1 MKKINAFQLYCML
14 LVMIMPVNFLIIP
27 KVLTSYLGNNA
38 WLAIITSLVPG
49 TLIIYIYYS
58 IIKKSLQPFPLLLE
72 EHLGR
77 IPGKTLGF
85 IYVFFFI
92 LTSSF
97 TLRIFVE
104 FIESNV
110 LPGTPI
116 SIFIGVM
123 LITAFTGIKSGL
135 VSMARMAE
143 LITYVGVPFTFLM
156 MALTLTH
163 NPDFGNLKPFAYM
176 SYKAFADA
184 LVFAT
189 MPLLNMLP
197 VLTLFHYFQR
207 ENSFKPMFQVL
218 LSYIVLMGLITISTV
233 VALGG
238 QNSSLFTFPAFVAI
252 RLVSIGD
259 FIQNIDIVFIG
270 IWIMGIFGV
279 LSIWWFMAC
288 YTIQQVFNLHDY
300 RFLAAPTAL
309 IIGVT
314 SILLSPNILE
324 LNLLAKGVLPAVYY
338 FFLLFIPL
346 VVFVITLFKAPVQHQ
361 PEYPGSEN
369 PVSTAE

>member
-1 MKKINAFQLYCML
+1 MT
-14 LVMIMPVNFLIIP
+14 MPVNLLIVP

-38 WLAIITSLVPG
+38 WLAIIASLVPG

-72 EHLGR
+72 EHLGI
-77 IPGKTLGF
+77 IPGITLSF

-92 LTSSF
+92 LASSL

-116 SIFIGVM
+116 SVFIGVM
-123 LITAFTGIKSGL
+123 LITAFLGIKSGL
-135 VSMARMAE
+135 TNIARMAE

-156 MALTLTH
+156 IALTLTH

-176 SYKAFADA
+176 SSKGFASA
-184 LVFAT
+184 LIFAT
-189 MPLLNMLP
+189 MPLLNMFP
-197 VLTLFHYFQR
+197 MLTLFHHFQQ
-207 ENSFKPMFQVL
+207 NSFKPMFQVL
-218 LSYIVLMGLITISTV
+218 LSYILLMSLITISTV

-259 FIQNIDIVFIG
+259 FIQNIDIIFIG
-270 IWIMGIFGV
+270 VWIMGIFGV

-309 IIGVT
+309 IIGAT
-314 SILLSPNILE
+314 SIMLSPNILE
-324 LNLLAKGVLPAVYY
+324 LNLLANRILAPVYY

-346 VVFVITLFKAPVQHQ
+346 IIFLITLFKTPVKQQ
-361 PEYPGSEN
+361 PEYPESEKSI
-369 PVSTAE
+369 STAE

>member
-1 MKKINAFQLYCML
+1 MKRINAFQMYCL
-14 LVMIMPVNFLIIP
+14 LLIMTMPLAFLIVP
-27 KVLTSYLGNNA
+27 GLLTSYLANNA
-38 WLAIITSLVPG
+38 WLALLATIIPG
-49 TLIIYIYYS
+49 TLIIYIYS
-58 IIKKSLQPFPLLLE
+58 SLVKKSRQPFPLLLE
-72 EHLGR
+72 EHLGK
-77 IPGKTLGF
+77 ITGKILGF
-85 IYVFFFI
+85 IYIFFFI

-97 TLRIFVE
+97 ALRIFVE

-143 LITYVGVPFTFLM
+143 LITYVGVPFTFLII
-156 MALTLTH
+156 ALTLTH

-176 SYKAFADA
+176 SSKGFASA

-189 MPLLNMLP
+189 LPLLNMVP
-197 VLTLFHYFQR
+197 VLTLFHYFQQ
-207 ENSFKPMFQVL
+207 NSFKPMFQVL
-218 LSYIVLMGLITISTV
+218 LSYILLMSLITITTV

-259 FIQNIDIVFIG
+259 FIHNIDIIFIG
-270 IWIMGIFGV
+270 VWIMGIFGV

-288 YTIQQVFNLHDY
+288 YTIQKVFNLHDY

-309 IIGVT
+309 IIGIT

-324 LNLLAKGVLPAVYY
+324 LTLLTNKILAPVYY

-361 PEYPGSEN
+361 PEYPGSEE